1 MIVEKGV
8 PQDTYPPPG
17 HDSAPL
23 KSKCAAGEGNP
34 KGTGG
39 LPDEENCGEEDDD
52 EDIYTTWVAIILLSQ
67 SSCMIAWVALPY
79 WEVTQKQILFA
90 RVKLGDGNHWCVR
103 LVSINT

>member
-8 PQDTYPPPG
+8 PQDIYPPPG

-23 KSKCAAGEGNP
+23 NSKCAAGEGNL

-52 EDIYTTWVAIILLSQ
+52 EDIYTACAAIILLSQ
-67 SSCMIAWVALPY
+67 TSCMIAWVAFTYL
-79 WEVTQKQILFA
+79 WEATQEQVLFA
-90 RVKLGDGNHWCVR
+90 RVKLGDGNTWVR
-103 LVSINT
+103 GCRGRR